1 MDNFDIDS
9 SYNKETG
16 EAIYT
21 ITDGVFNFV
30 GRAKCHEND
39 KDLGNELTGMQIAA
53 MRAYIKAIQY
63 EREMAIVQV
72 NTLKHCISTMSM
84 SPRYNENSYEAKKI
98 PRDHKN
104 PKTQKQITAA
114 RQFLKKYID
123 DKDAAYKHIRKLR
136 AKNN

>member
-53 MRAYIKAIQY
+53 MRACIKTIQ
-63 EREMAIVQV
+63 
-72 NTLKHCISTMSM
+72 
-84 SPRYNENSYEAKKI
+84 
-98 PRDHKN
+98 
-104 PKTQKQITAA
+104 QITFNIINLLLSC
-114 RQFLKKYID
+114 QSKNFFL
-123 DKDAAYKHIRKLR
+123 
-136 AKNN
+136 